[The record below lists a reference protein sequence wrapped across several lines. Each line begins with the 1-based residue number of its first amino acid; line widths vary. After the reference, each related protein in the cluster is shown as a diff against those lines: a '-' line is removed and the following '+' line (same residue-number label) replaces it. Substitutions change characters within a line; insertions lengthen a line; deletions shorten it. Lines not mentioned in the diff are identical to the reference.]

1 MRQLLPGSAGSER
14 FSFGRLTA
22 IGAALVLLTL
32 LGFWPVIGNGFINY
46 DDDEY
51 VTENPHVQAGLTLNG
66 IRWALTA
73 TEAANWHPLTWVS
86 HMADQSLFGADPR
99 GHHLSSL
106 SWHLA
111 NVVLLFLVLFR
122 MTGAPWRSA
131 AVAALFALH
140 PLHVESVAWI
150 SERKDVSSA
159 FFWILTLWA
168 YARYADRPGPRRYLL
183 VAAFLALGLA
193 CKPMLVSVPL
203 VLLLL
208 DFWPLDR
215 LHSPYWPVVR
225 EKIPLVFLAAAS
237 CVVTLVA
244 QQRGGAIG
252 SFERLPL
259 SMRLENAVVSYAGY
273 LSKTIWPAGL
283 SIVYPHPGPGRPG
296 WQLAGAISLLAAISY
311 GAIRARRR
319 RPYFLVGWL
328 WFLVT
333 LVPVIGLVQ
342 VGEQAMADR
351 YTYVPLVG
359 PFVAMVWGAADLVR
373 RAGDTERQRR
383 ISTAAVATASAA
395 VLGILLALT
404 RVQAGYWRDSETLF
418 RHALE
423 VTTANAT
430 AHLNLASALAA
441 EGRIEEAVP
450 HLEEAVRI
458 QPRLEEAHYN
468 LGLALAILDRANEA
482 NEHFAKALNFE
493 PRLPESHNTLGTFLA
508 KQGKIDEAI
517 AHFEKAI
524 AMRPE
529 FADAHYNLGT
539 ARAAQQRWS
548 ESILHFE
555 RAVALRPV
563 YPEARYNLGAALYC
577 VGDYAQAWREVRLA
591 GEQGYAVPPS
601 MIKML
606 REKAQEPAAP

>member
-1 MRQLLPGSAGSER
+1 MVKLPEPSKPSEPGVRAEAAGPPAR
-14 FSFGRLTA
+14 DRAGFARIPCGCRTA
-22 IGAALVLLTL
+22 IISALVLLTVA
-32 LGFWPVIGNGFINY
+32 GFWPSIGNGFVNY

-66 IRWALTA
+66 MRWALTA

-86 HMADQSLFGADPR
+86 HMADRSLFGADPR

-106 SWHLA
+106 IWHLA

-122 MTGAPWRSA
+122 MTGATGRSA
-131 AVAALFALH
+131 AVASLFALH

-150 SERKDVSSA
+150 SERKDVLST

-168 YARYADRPGPRRYLL
+168 YARYANRPGPRRYLL
-183 VAAFLALGLA
+183 VVAFLALGLA

-215 LHSPYWPVVR
+215 LHPPYWPVVR
-225 EKIPLVFLAAAS
+225 EKIPLVILAAAS
-237 CVVTLVA
+237 SVITLVA
-244 QQRGGAIG
+244 QHRGGALG

-273 LSKTIWPAGL
+273 LWKTIRPVGL

-296 WQLAGAISLLAAISY
+296 WQVAGAMALLAAISY

-319 RPYFLVGWL
+319 RPYLLVGWL

-359 PFVAMVWGAADLVR
+359 PFVAVVWGAADLVR
-373 RAGDTERQRR
+373 RVGGTERQRR
-383 ISTAAVATASAA
+383 ASTAAVAAASAA

-404 RVQAGYWRDSETLF
+404 RVQAGYLARLGDALPPRPRGHHRQ
-418 RHALE
+418 RHGAPQ
-423 VTTANAT
+423 T
-430 AHLNLASALAA
+430 
-441 EGRIEEAVP
+441 R
-450 HLEEAVRI
+450 
-458 QPRLEEAHYN
+458 
-468 LGLALAILDRANEA
+468 
-482 NEHFAKALNFE
+482 
-493 PRLPESHNTLGTFLA
+493 
-508 KQGKIDEAI
+508 
-517 AHFEKAI
+517 
-524 AMRPE
+524 
-529 FADAHYNLGT
+529 
-539 ARAAQQRWS
+539 
-548 ESILHFE
+548 
-555 RAVALRPV
+555 LRPG
-563 YPEARYNLGAALYC
+563 LGRKDRGSGPPPRGSGADPTAPRGGPL
-577 VGDYAQAWREVRLA
+577 QSRA
-591 GEQGYAVPPS
+591 GP
-601 MIKML
+601 
-606 REKAQEPAAP
+606 RAPGPGE